1 ELPLNPE
8 PSHLGL
14 SWSNYPPSND
24 VVKEETEEQS
34 VVASVPSSLD
44 HNTRSSSDNGQHKTA
59 PFQKKE
65 RKMLYRR
72 VRRRPWGKY
81 AAEIRDPTKK
91 GARLWLGTYD
101 APEGAALAY
110 DRAAYRIRGSKAK
123 LNFPHLVGTNG
134 WDDLGRVVMSSSN
147 KPRRRGAP
155 VSGVETAPYLEVEC
169 SRKRMGSQGQ
179 GRSSGKSRTIEFGGG
194 SDDGDFSVLMMGS
207 WTVNSH
213 TFVD

>member
-1 ELPLNPE
+1 
-8 PSHLGL
+8 
-14 SWSNYPPSND
+14 
-24 VVKEETEEQS
+24 
-34 VVASVPSSLD
+34 
-44 HNTRSSSDNGQHKTA
+44 
-59 PFQKKE
+59 
-65 RKMLYRR
+65 MLYRR

-123 LNFPHLVGTNG
+123 LNFPHLVGT
-134 WDDLGRVVMSSSN
+134 
-147 KPRRRGAP
+147 K
-155 VSGVETAPYLEVEC
+155 TAPYLEVEC